1 MPNILDPNGAN
12 RPEPKGIQGRNYPYD
27 YPEGMDLKPGS
38 RLHTKLVAMVMR
50 RARDSRDK
58 IKHKYDDWQKIDK
71 SLTAFIPDNTLDS
84 EGRIDSG
91 TPVVIPVS
99 YATLETL
106 LTYLTSAFLQKPIFK
121 YVGQGPEDRIG
132 AMLLEKIIDNQ
143 CMRNKVGLSLHTMF
157 RDSLVYGIGAVSPV
171 WKSHYGYKVT
181 KRETGFFS
189 KISGVFEGT
198 GVERSKV
205 KSLIYEGNAL
215 QNIDP
220 YMLLPDPNVPM
231 HEVQGGEFI
240 GWVDR
245 DNYITLLEQEKAEDS
260 DLFNV
265 RYLRHLD
272 GKSTLIYDTTHD
284 SISDKYDAR
293 PANSTHP
300 VDVIYMYINLVPK
313 EWGLGSSEYPE
324 KWLFVLAGDEIIIS
338 AKPLGLN
345 HDMFPVSITAPDYD
359 GYSTNPVSRMEIVAP
374 LQETMDWLF
383 SSHMA
388 NVRKSINDM
397 LVVDPSM
404 INVNDL
410 MTPQPG
416 KIIRTRRS
424 SWGRGVGGA
433 VEQLKVSDITKTNMQ
448 DSQYLSDMINRITA
462 ASDSLQGMTY
472 NKGEAKS
479 AAEVS
484 QSRQGALSRLE
495 KMAKVISMQALQDVA
510 YMFASHTQQLMQE
523 ETYVRVMGQ
532 WENDLRAVYGAN
544 DTVKVSPL
552 DLVVDYDIVPYDGSL
567 PGGEPADLWINLFQI
582 MSNQPEVAQQF
593 DMTKIFKHI
602 AYQLGAKNIEQF
614 VQQNPM
620 QVMPDEQVQQQA
632 QAGNLVPVGGP
643 NGAQVKS

>member
-1 MPNILDPNGAN
+1 M
-12 RPEPKGIQGRNYPYD
+12 
-27 YPEGMDLKPGS
+27 
-38 RLHTKLVAMVMR
+38 
-50 RARDSRDK
+50 
-58 IKHKYDDWQKIDK
+58 
-71 SLTAFIPDNTLDS
+71 
-84 EGRIDSG
+84 
-91 TPVVIPVS
+91 
-99 YATLETL
+99 
-106 LTYLTSAFLQKPIFK
+106 
-121 YVGQGPEDRIG
+121 
-132 AMLLEKIIDNQ
+132 
-143 CMRNKVGLSLHTMF
+143 
-157 RDSLVYGIGAVSPV
+157 
-171 WKSHYGYKVT
+171 
-181 KRETGFFS
+181 
-189 KISGVFEGT
+189 
-198 GVERSKV
+198 
-205 KSLIYEGNAL
+205 
-215 QNIDP
+215 
-220 YMLLPDPNVPM
+220 
-231 HEVQGGEFI
+231 
-240 GWVDR
+240 
-245 DNYITLLEQEKAEDS
+245 
-260 DLFNV
+260 FNV

-284 SISDKYDAR
+284 SINDKYDAR

-324 KWLFVLAGDEIIIS
+324 KWLFVLAGDEVIIS

-359 GYSTNPVSRMEIVAP
+359 GYSTNPISRMEIVAP

-495 KMAKVISMQALQDVA
+495 KMAKIISMQALQDVA

-643 NGAQVKS
+643 NGAQVKP